1 VAERWTP
8 LDHAS
13 LANLNTPFSCGN
25 TLRDILTLAMAHYA
39 SVAQAE
45 RDAFSDGSP
54 SVHAI
59 SPTLEYGP
67 NRRISDSFEQ
77 LSTQTTA
84 KSSMPQQ
91 DNRVGSMLRSIASSQ
106 SVYEMVEN
114 DDYEEH
120 QVHTLS
126 TQNKGKEVTT
136 PPVRQDEVL
145 TDVDRTPMRTAS
157 ISRDLPLNHPKSLQG
172 TQDRNVARLEE
183 SAERLSMTSGS
194 SLEEELHRM
203 KHEQRRPERQ
213 SSTSTT
219 SSIHRNGSRQY
230 SNNSIIGVN
239 SAARSGGYSPAG
251 YITSPRGS
259 IREGTWLQAADRQR
273 SVSQTTSQSP
283 PSVPQHYD
291 LGFSQRNLNLDFGQG
306 PDLNPAPQPPPHSHQ
321 TGVVTRES
329 ILQQGQPPRIEEDLQ
344 EPPEPRTSTDTSREA
359 RDLFNDF
366 DGVHHAL
373 TETRGHSRRISL
385 TRPPLA
391 SNGTAHEEPQPGQN
405 MVYYPAPVPMMLN
418 LPQRLS
424 KMQDLNDRE
433 RRRLQALSVVPPE
446 MRSSAP
452 WLKEQDEAPLDARRN
467 TQTLNYLPP
476 QLRASAFFDRPSAQQ
491 DMKLVNSSAVAT
503 LDSLLDASAHAPV
516 SAFTDHPIAGRLGG
530 EVYGMAKNQRDR
542 DVVAKVK
549 VKKVKRQ
556 SSLSNMLKMGSTFRG
571 SRMGAGAGDVDAEDD
586 EDVHARSS
594 NGPDGPDLIAPSDD
608 EDERN
613 DDEDEEQYS
622 EDEDAIDD
630 HRAYLGPPTTLLAE
644 LQMRK
649 TAQKSRTR
657 TAADT
662 FPNGMHSTLLELDA
676 VTQLQQKSRK
686 LKHVTLAWE
695 DHEETDREKL
705 EDEDVPLGILFQGK
719 KAAAMDSNRP
729 MGLMEKRDMEDNE
742 PLSRRRA
749 RLRGEPLPSQAAA
762 SIRPDNQSAFYSLG
776 NPTDSKLGRAEAE
789 EENEGET
796 LGQRKARLAAEKAEK
811 SADVG
816 ADFAHEVASQL
827 GLPEEE
833 VPTPSKAP
841 EVEETLAQRK
851 KRLQQDQPANQR
863 QTSGQSQQSRHS
875 MADILQAHPAAGA
888 GRPSAGAMGPRPGF
902 YPSQSYV
909 SQGQGNANA
918 FVPTSFPRFPPTH
931 TNPLYNP
938 AMGIQ
943 AGAVYGIPPY
953 TQDLGMGPPL
963 DPRQRDQIDRWRQSI
978 HPGA

>member
-1 VAERWTP
+1 
-8 LDHAS
+8 
-13 LANLNTPFSCGN
+13 
-25 TLRDILTLAMAHYA
+25 MAYYA

-45 RDAFSDGSP
+45 RDAISEGSP
-54 SVHAI
+54 SEHAI
-59 SPTLEYGP
+59 SPALNEGP
-67 NRRISDSFEQ
+67 SQRTFDTFEQ
-77 LSTQTTA
+77 FGTQETA
-84 KSSMPQQ
+84 KTVMPGQA
-91 DNRVGSMLRSIASSQ
+91 DRVSSMLRSKASSQ
-106 SVYEMVEN
+106 STYEMVEN
-114 DDYEEH
+114 EDYEEH
-120 QVHTLS
+120 QVHPPSLWTGGS
-126 TQNKGKEVTT
+126 EAIT
-136 PPVRQDEVL
+136 PPLKQDEDF

-157 ISRDLPLNHPKSLQG
+157 ISRDLPLNHPKTQQG

-194 SLEEELHRM
+194 SMEEELQRM
-203 KHEQRRPERQ
+203 KREQQRPERQ

-219 SSIHRNGSRQY
+219 SSIHRNGSHQY

-259 IREGTWLQAADRQR
+259 IREGSWLQTADRQR
-273 SVSQTTSQSP
+273 SASQATSQSQ

-291 LGFSQRNLNLDFGQG
+291 LGFSHRNFNLVFGQSSD
-306 PDLNPAPQPPPHSHQ
+306 PSSAPQRPLHSPQ
-321 TGVVTRES
+321 LGGVTRES
-329 ILQQGQPPRIEEDLQ
+329 ILQQGQPPRTGEES
-344 EPPEPRTSTDTSREA
+344 PEHKAPRTSTDTSREVG
-359 RDLFNDF
+359 DLFTDF
-366 DGVHHAL
+366 DGVHHGL
-373 TETRGHSRRISL
+373 QETQDHSRRISL
-385 TRPPLA
+385 SRPPLA
-391 SNGTAHEEPQPGQN
+391 SNGTAHDVPQPGQN

-424 KMQDLNDRE
+424 KMHDLNDRE

-446 MRSSAP
+446 MRNSAP
-452 WLKEQDEAPLDARRN
+452 WLKEQDEALLRARRT
-467 TQTLNYLPP
+467 TQTLKDLPP

-516 SAFTDHPIAGRLGG
+516 SAFTDHPIVGRLGG

-549 VKKVKRQ
+549 VKRVKRQ
-556 SSLSNMLKMGSTFRG
+556 SSLSNILKIGSTFRV
-571 SRMGAGAGDVDAEDD
+571 SRMSVGAGGAAAVDD
-586 EDVHARSS
+586 EDIHARTS
-594 NGPDGPDLIAPSDD
+594 NELDRPDLIAPSDD
-608 EDERN
+608 EDEEEE
-613 DDEDEEQYS
+613 DEDEEQYR
-622 EDEDAIDD
+622 EDEDAVDD

-649 TAQKSRTR
+649 AAQKSRTR

-695 DHEETDREKL
+695 DHEEADRENF
-705 EDEDVPLGILFQGK
+705 EDEDVPLAVLFQGK
-719 KAAAMDSNRP
+719 KATAMDSNRP
-729 MGLMEKRDMEDNE
+729 MGLLEKRDMEDNE

-749 RLRGEPLPSQAAA
+749 RLRGEPLPSQEGA
-762 SIRPDNQSAFYSLG
+762 STRPDNQSAFYSLE
-776 NPTDSKLGRAEAE
+776 NPNNSRLDMAGVED
-789 EENEGET
+789 ENEGET

-827 GLPEEE
+827 GLPKEEA
-833 VPTPSKAP
+833 PTLSKTP
-841 EVEETLAQRK
+841 EAEETLAQRK
-851 KRLQQDQPANQR
+851 TRLQQDRPGNQR
-863 QTSGQSQQSRHS
+863 QATGQSLQSRHS

-888 GRPSAGAMGPRPGF
+888 GRSSAGAMGARPGF

-909 SQGQGNANA
+909 SQVQGTTSA
-918 FVPTSFPRFPPTH
+918 FIPTSFPRFPPTYA
-931 TNPLYNP
+931 NPMYNP
-938 AMGIQ
+938 AIGIQ
-943 AGAVYGIPPY
+943 SGATYGIPPY

-963 DPRQRDQIDRWRQSI
+963 DPRQRDQIDRWRQGI